1 MVTGACL
8 VPARVRTVGC
18 LLLTGTCAVQAQ
30 SGGMADVNLNKTS
43 GAGSFAVLLIAAPSV
58 LASEVYA

>member
-1 MVTGACL
+1 VVTGARL

-43 GAGSFAVLLIAAPSV
+43 GAGSSLTLL
-58 LASEVYA
+58 LATEVHA